1 MKAELLQ
8 WSKKDGANVHVAYVI
23 YEGITLPSKLIITK
37 TEPAS
42 GLPASD
48 HHIVLESRAGKS
60 KNLLRLGSFLE
71 SHGRAGRIEVSGGV
85 LFITGA
91 NESCATACFVS
102 GTVEGC
108 KVAVGLPVQLNRTEA
123 TLNPGDAE
131 QVLRPV
137 WAECSETKRA
147 LRPAW
152 ASRVRSHESLALAP
166 SSSVAAATLPL
177 PSAEAAAEA
186 TVPLPSA
193 PSAPAAA
200 PAPAPA
206 PAPAAAEPVR
216 PFARELS
223 QRNDPGASDAP
234 NRSLSVVRTLQ
245 VLDRANALVAT
256 VALQTPLQTEPTCQ
270 TASAHYGI
278 GRAESNAIRLG
289 GASMSRLHARL
300 EVRGHSIVLVDCQ
313 STHGTGVLSG
323 LGSAGPTHLASDGH
337 PVTLIARTD
346 RMAPNK
352 WLRIPIS
359 FGTHIFFFCFHSEA
373 ATSVTSDTVQD
384 LRCGNGEG
392 TPPAGRRARQQ
403 AHTIQPPSVRSV
415 PIPIRR
421 GAARLESY
429 GLDVDPCAGV
439 LALAAKAIDMGA
451 QMAAQV
457 RTVPAKPA
465 PSAAARPA
473 PAAPAKPAPVPAAK
487 PAPAAAAKP
496 APVAGTTAP
505 AAAAKPGSA
514 QWRYAMDGGSS
525 GRQSERT
532 GRRTGGG
539 GKSAEGCTALRRLRR
554 GAFANAERTRRR
566 HGSSAGGRGDGARS
580 SAESAEESEDESAE
594 DGIDS
599 AEGSDSDGA
608 SWHVRRRDR
617 AARLAVEHRVGPL
630 LEAEEA
636 AARCG
641 YQEVRCSLMVT
652 AEGEQRPI
660 KLSGLA
666 LELPSEWEH
675 VPYDSLR
682 AFDTGT
688 ERGLGVCCTQP
699 IRKHQIVGE
708 ACGRVLSDAQY
719 NALVREEGEYI
730 FSFDDEMLERKRLAR
745 DELRY
750 IDLREYGNLMRL
762 LNDEQMD
769 PPLRL
774 VYWPPAPPA
783 GAAATEQLP
792 QRIFLQAARAIPAL
806 AELTWDYG
814 EEYYRSWLM
823 DEVDCEAEEGTD
835 SEADWVEENWA
846 CCDKCEKWR
855 RLPAG
860 PEYCDAAL
868 PEKWFCYMNP
878 NTHRNSCDKREERMG
893 VDEIWEGAEAARRP
907 SGEREGDAMR
917 VDGTTGSSAEAD
929 GSMSRKRAPGVP
941 TVVLDSFLANQSD
954 SSDSEETR
962 EEKRA
967 NRAELKRQRQ
977 EDWVKRRGGEPT
989 AHGPSSPVDTSKT

>member
-1 MKAELLQ
+1 
-8 WSKKDGANVHVAYVI
+8 
-23 YEGITLPSKLIITK
+23 
-37 TEPAS
+37 
-42 GLPASD
+42 
-48 HHIVLESRAGKS
+48 
-60 KNLLRLGSFLE
+60 
-71 SHGRAGRIEVSGGV
+71 
-85 LFITGA
+85 
-91 NESCATACFVS
+91 
-102 GTVEGC
+102 
-108 KVAVGLPVQLNRTEA
+108 
-123 TLNPGDAE
+123 
-131 QVLRPV
+131 
-137 WAECSETKRA
+137 
-147 LRPAW
+147 
-152 ASRVRSHESLALAP
+152 
-166 SSSVAAATLPL
+166 
-177 PSAEAAAEA
+177 
-186 TVPLPSA
+186 
-193 PSAPAAA
+193 
-200 PAPAPA
+200 
-206 PAPAAAEPVR
+206 
-216 PFARELS
+216 
-223 QRNDPGASDAP
+223 
-234 NRSLSVVRTLQ
+234 
-245 VLDRANALVAT
+245 
-256 VALQTPLQTEPTCQ
+256 
-270 TASAHYGI
+270 
-278 GRAESNAIRLG
+278 
-289 GASMSRLHARL
+289 
-300 EVRGHSIVLVDCQ
+300 
-313 STHGTGVLSG
+313 
-323 LGSAGPTHLASDGH
+323 
-337 PVTLIARTD
+337 
-346 RMAPNK
+346 MAPNK

-384 LRCGNGEG
+384 LRCGNGE
-392 TPPAGRRARQQ
+392 
-403 AHTIQPPSVRSV
+403 
-415 PIPIRR
+415 
-421 GAARLESY
+421 
-429 GLDVDPCAGV
+429 
-439 LALAAKAIDMGA
+439 AKAIDMGA
-451 QMAAQV
+451 QMAAQ
-457 RTVPAKPA
+457 
-465 PSAAARPA
+465 
-473 PAAPAKPAPVPAAK
+473 
-487 PAPAAAAKP
+487 
-496 APVAGTTAP
+496 
-505 AAAAKPGSA
+505 
-514 QWRYAMDGGSS
+514 
-525 GRQSERT
+525 
-532 GRRTGGG
+532 
-539 GKSAEGCTALRRLRR
+539 
-554 GAFANAERTRRR
+554 
-566 HGSSAGGRGDGARS
+566 
-580 SAESAEESEDESAE
+580 
-594 DGIDS
+594 
-599 AEGSDSDGA
+599 
-608 SWHVRRRDR
+608 
-617 AARLAVEHRVGPL
+617 
-630 LEAEEA
+630 AEEA

-750 IDLREYGNLMRL
+750 IDLRKYGNLMRL

-917 VDGTTGSSAEAD
+917 VDGTTGPSAEAD
-929 GSMSRKRAPGVP
+929 GSTSRKRAPGVP

>member
-1 MKAELLQ
+1 MQ
-8 WSKKDGANVHVAYVI
+8 
-23 YEGITLPSKLIITK
+23 
-37 TEPAS
+37 
-42 GLPASD
+42 
-48 HHIVLESRAGKS
+48 
-60 KNLLRLGSFLE
+60 
-71 SHGRAGRIEVSGGV
+71 
-85 LFITGA
+85 
-91 NESCATACFVS
+91 
-102 GTVEGC
+102 
-108 KVAVGLPVQLNRTEA
+108 
-123 TLNPGDAE
+123 
-131 QVLRPV
+131 
-137 WAECSETKRA
+137 
-147 LRPAW
+147 
-152 ASRVRSHESLALAP
+152 
-166 SSSVAAATLPL
+166 
-177 PSAEAAAEA
+177 
-186 TVPLPSA
+186 
-193 PSAPAAA
+193 
-200 PAPAPA
+200 
-206 PAPAAAEPVR
+206 
-216 PFARELS
+216 
-223 QRNDPGASDAP
+223 
-234 NRSLSVVRTLQ
+234 
-245 VLDRANALVAT
+245 
-256 VALQTPLQTEPTCQ
+256 
-270 TASAHYGI
+270 
-278 GRAESNAIRLG
+278 
-289 GASMSRLHARL
+289 
-300 EVRGHSIVLVDCQ
+300 VRGHSIVLVDCQ

-323 LGSAGPTHLASDGH
+323 LGIAGPTHLASDGH

-346 RMAPNK
+346 RMAHDQ

-373 ATSVTSDTVQD
+373 SASVTSGTVRNIHIHTVRD
-384 LRCGNGEG
+384 LRCANGEG
-392 TPPAGRRARQQ
+392 APPAGRGARQQ
-403 AHTIQPPSVRSV
+403 AHTFQPPSVRSV
-415 PIPIRR
+415 PIRR
-421 GAARLESY
+421 AAARFDPC
-429 GLDVDPCAGV
+429 GLDEDPCAGV

-465 PSAAARPA
+465 PAAAARPA
-473 PAAPAKPAPVPAAK
+473 PAPAAAKPAPVPAAT
-487 PAPAAAAKP
+487 PAPAEAVKP
-496 APVAGTTAP
+496 APVAGTPAP
-505 AAAAKPGSA
+505 ATAAKPGSA
-514 QWRYAMDGGSS
+514 QRRYAMDGGSR
-525 GRQSERT
+525 GGQSERAGRT
-532 GRRTGGG
+532 TGGQSEGAGRRMGGG
-539 GKSAEGCTALRRLRR
+539 GKSTAPRRLRKGGL
-554 GAFANAERTRRR
+554 GAFANVERTRRR
-566 HGSSAGGRGDGARS
+566 HGSGAGGRGDGASS

-594 DGIDS
+594 EGSDS
-599 AEGSDSDGA
+599 AAGGSDSDGA

-641 YQEVRCSLMVT
+641 YQEVRCNLMVT

-699 IRKHQIVGE
+699 IRKHQILGE

-730 FSFDDEMLERKRLAR
+730 FSFDDEMLERKRQAR

-762 LNDEQMD
+762 LNDEQIN

-783 GAAATEQLP
+783 GVATTEQLP

-814 EEYYRSWLM
+814 EEYYRSWLE
-823 DEVDCEAEEGTD
+823 DEADGEAEEGTD
-835 SEADWVEENWA
+835 SEAEWVEENWA

-893 VDEIWEGAEAARRP
+893 VDEIWEGGEAARRA
-907 SGEREGDAMR
+907 SGEREGDVMR

-929 GSMSRKRAPGVP
+929 GSTSRKRAAGKRSPGVP

-967 NRAELKRQRQ
+967 NRAELKRQRR
-977 EDWVKRRGGEPT
+977 EDRVKREGLSQRLS
-989 AHGPSSPVDTSKT
+989 PSSPVEDTSKTSQF